1 MSRKP
6 GDWDCPQCGDL
17 QFAKNANCR
26 KCGAPNP
33 DPTKSQKE
41 MAAGI
46 KAGFGGAVPKEGDWF
61 CPACGDLQFQK
72 NAMCRKC
79 GAPNPT
85 GGGMMG
91 GGMMGAP
98 MMAFGGGSSSPMM
111 QGDWTCPQCGDHQF
125 ARNTSCRQCGASKP
139 GGPKPKTKPGDWF
152 CPQCND
158 LNFAK
163 NTECRKCG
171 TPNPDPE
178 SSLALLEAGIAAGFG
193 GNEEKP
199 GDWYCPGCG
208 DLQFARN
215 KACRKCQTPNPDPA
229 ASQAALAAGSPAS
242 QAQVQK
248 KPGDWHCSNCGDLQ
262 FAKNMNCRKCGT
274 PNFQALA
281 ANLGKGKGKGKG
293 SGMNMMAGKGGC
305 MNKTAGKG
313 GCMNMM
319 ASMMAQMEIMTQLKG
334 GGKVGK
340 NVGKKRKVCAL
351 YAEGSNCYDLH
362 DEP

>member
-1 MSRKP
+1 
-6 GDWDCPQCGDL
+6 
-17 QFAKNANCR
+17 
-26 KCGAPNP
+26 
-33 DPTKSQKE
+33 
-41 MAAGI
+41 
-46 KAGFGGAVPKEGDWF
+46 
-61 CPACGDLQFQK
+61 
-72 NAMCRKC
+72 
-79 GAPNPT
+79 
-85 GGGMMG
+85 MG

-98 MMAFGGGSSSPMM
+98 MMGFGGGSSSPMM

-305 MNKTAGKG
+305 MNMTAGKG

-351 YAEGSNCYDLH
+351 YAEGYCQYGSNCYDLH